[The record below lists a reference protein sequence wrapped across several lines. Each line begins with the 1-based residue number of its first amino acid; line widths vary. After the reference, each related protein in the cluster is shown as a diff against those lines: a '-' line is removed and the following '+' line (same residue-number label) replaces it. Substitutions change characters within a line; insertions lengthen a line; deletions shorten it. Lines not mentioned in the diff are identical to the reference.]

1 MTMLFLIKMRVSFP
15 SQLSDN
21 DRSALRTQEA
31 AVAKKLAQEGT
42 LLRLWR
48 SDASTATWGIWQADD
63 QEKVEVAIQS
73 LPLHIYMETE
83 IHQLTEHPNDPKGAE
98 MRVPA

>member
-15 SQLSDN
+15 HELSDN

-31 AVAKKLAQEGT
+31 EVAKKLAQEGT
-42 LLRLWR
+42 LIRLWKA
-48 SDASTATWGIWQADD
+48 DANTATWGIWQAVD
-63 QEKVEVAIQS
+63 QRNVELAIKS
-73 LPLHIYMETE
+73 LPLHAYMETE
-83 IHQLTEHPNDPKGAE
+83 THQLTEHPNDPKSAE

>member
-1 MTMLFLIKMRVSFP
+1 MRMLFLIKMRVSFP

-21 DRSALRTQEA
+21 DRSALRAREA
-31 AVAKKLAQEGT
+31 EVAKKLDQAGT

-48 SDASTATWGIWQADD
+48 TDANTATWGIWQADD
-63 QEKVEVAIQS
+63 QRKVEEAIQS
-73 LPLHIYMETE
+73 LPMYAYMEVE